1 VSGSLRADRTLSAA
15 LQAMPASASCPGRAP
30 RATIARFEDP
40 GAPIAPN
47 GEDCDVAILT
57 DEKSRTDLLNRLK
70 RAEGQLR
77 GIQRMLEEGQPCLD
91 IASQMAAVR
100 KALDSTYV
108 RMTVCFMEQELG
120 ARMGADPAAREHLGA
135 MLEDMQTLLAKVR

>member
-1 VSGSLRADRTLSAA
+1 MS
-15 LQAMPASASCPGRAP
+15 Q
-30 RATIARFEDP
+30 
-40 GAPIAPN
+40 
-47 GEDCDVAILT
+47 LT
-57 DEKSRTDLLNRLK
+57 DEKNRTDLLNRLK

-77 GIQRMLEEGQPCLD
+77 GIQRMIEEGQPCLD

-120 ARMGADPAAREHLGA
+120 NRLGDSA
-135 MLEDMQTLLAKVR
+135 KNRKQLTEVLEEVQTLLGKVR